1 MIIAIYCVEE
11 VDLIRYN
18 KSWLNICGQDIEKII
33 LLSDEDI
40 SPNTTNY
47 VKNLNIDYDIFN
59 VSLYGIKRLQRLI
72 YESQIEIV
80 VINALSVP
88 DLRFAKV
95 SMNAVVKLVYFQHGL
110 YIPFMERTM
119 DYYIAKMKKVIMYSV
134 YALMLSRTP
143 KNFLEIVS
151 IFVAGKSRKSI
162 AHVYDGIDLALVFS
176 SYWKSWHRHHYR
188 LNCKFSV
195 VGSPDF
201 INAEFFPVEQSF
213 VYCAQT
219 LVEDGRI
226 KWDVMK
232 AFYDEFKVFAEKEKR
247 KVVVK
252 VHPRNSDFTR
262 TYLQQLGFT
271 LSEDRIPLGEIV
283 VGHYST
289 LLPIWSLNGVPIV
302 IRELPEH
309 RTPRAI
315 KNIASAFRCSL
326 NGYSCD
332 DLIVSKNVN
341 YYFGGFLNR
350 TQLKNIILNVALQDN
365 LSGEK
370 S

>member
-1 MIIAIYCVEE
+1 M
-11 VDLIRYN
+11 
-18 KSWLNICGQDIEKII
+18 
-33 LLSDEDI
+33 
-40 SPNTTNY
+40 NTKNY
-47 VKNLNIDYDIFN
+47 FKNLNIEYDVFN

-72 YESQIEIV
+72 NENQIEIV

-95 SMNAVVKLVYFQHGL
+95 SMNAAVKLVYFQHGL

-119 DYYIAKMKKVIMYSV
+119 KYYIAKFKKVIMYSI
-134 YALMLSRTP
+134 YAAMLSRTL

-151 IFVAGKSRKSI
+151 IFVAGKSRKYI

-201 INAEFFPVEQSF
+201 SNAEFFSFEQTF

-232 AFYDEFKVFAEKEKR
+232 AFYDELKVFAEKEKR

-252 VHPRNSDFTR
+252 VHPRNSDLTR
-262 TYLQQLGFT
+262 SYLKQLGFAIA
-271 LSEDRIPLGEIV
+271 EDKIPLGEIV

-315 KNIASAFRCSL
+315 KNIASAFTCSL
-326 NGYSCD
+326 SNYTFD
-332 DLIVSKNVN
+332 DLIVSKNVK
-341 YYFGGFLNR
+341 YYH
-350 TQLKNIILNVALQDN
+350 ILLRF
-365 LSGEK
+365 
-370 S
+370 